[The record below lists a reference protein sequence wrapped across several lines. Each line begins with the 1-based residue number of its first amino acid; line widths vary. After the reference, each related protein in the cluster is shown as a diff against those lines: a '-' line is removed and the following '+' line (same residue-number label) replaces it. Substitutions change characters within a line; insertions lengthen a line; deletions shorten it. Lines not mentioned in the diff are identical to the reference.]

1 MQKHPY
7 KISRVQYLLCQWDHA
22 FLFDLLKKRFESDGE
37 TNWENLV
44 CISKRSSDIW
54 LKRTTPFTSRLMSHT
69 VNVKKSSLCSLN
81 GIFGTSSHHCQPL
94 NVLVPSFWYSPH
106 RLSCTWDLKL
116 AALLAKLPFWLD
128 IVWTLTQRGEFC
140 DHLTSLIN
148 KSSVAK

>member
-7 KISRVQYLLCQWDHA
+7 KISHVQYLLCQWDHA
-22 FLFDLLKKRFESDGE
+22 FLFDLLKNG
-37 TNWENLV
+37 
-44 CISKRSSDIW
+44 
-54 LKRTTPFTSRLMSHT
+54 LKQIGRIQSAFPKGTQIFGWKEFTSRLMSHT
-69 VNVKKSSLCSLN
+69 VNVKKRSSLCSLN

-106 RLSCTWDLKL
+106 RLSSVWDLKL